1 MVGLAQEPSG
11 EGIKA
16 RTAARSQ
23 GNGAA
28 RTGRAAAG
36 AAPARGDGRQQ
47 GNNQKLKSM
56 QAVDEMK
63 YLMRDLQTNELNLA
77 DSKDAEAQQKNIK
90 NIESINSRFHDLMD
104 GYTEKGVEGVPE
116 RVDAANKAWGD
127 LYQTGKQIES
137 LVEEGK
143 NDETRA
149 QRACGNW

>member
-1 MVGLAQEPSG
+1 
-11 EGIKA
+11 
-16 RTAARSQ
+16 
-23 GNGAA
+23 
-28 RTGRAAAG
+28 
-36 AAPARGDGRQQ
+36 
-47 GNNQKLKSM
+47 M

-63 YLMRDLQTNELNLA
+63 YLMRDLQTHELNLA

>member
-1 MVGLAQEPSG
+1 MS
-11 EGIKA
+11 KMY
-16 RTAARSQ
+16 
-23 GNGAA
+23 
-28 RTGRAAAG
+28 
-36 AAPARGDGRQQ
+36 
-47 GNNQKLKSM
+47 NQKLKSM

-137 LVEEGK
+137 LVKEGK